1 MSADARRRTVGVFP
15 ASAHHLFPRLLD
27 ALELAYAV
35 RFEGRQK
42 GELGGLEGVVEIGGG
57 DQAEAAAALGVPSLR
72 LLAPEPADGD
82 GRAELELAADP
93 QLDRCLHGAR
103 LPDERIGGCLGAA
116 EQAPERATVL
126 ASSGGSAVWTRRGG
140 LQTALLSPRELE
152 ANEALRE
159 RLCGHRSAA
168 LLPLVHFLRELTAD
182 QNPPAPPLRASFLFD
197 DPNLHWPTYGF
208 VDLPALGKHARRH
221 GYHAALATVPLDGW
235 YAHPRALRALRESN
249 GALSLLIHGND
260 HYGGEL
266 GRPQTPS
273 EALALAA
280 QALRRVAAF
289 ERRTGLGIDRVMV
302 PPHERCSRAMIGA
315 LRRCGFEALT
325 VTQPYPWLGDGA
337 DSWLQSPPEAGPLVG
352 WRPVDNADGLP
363 VLLRH
368 PLAQRSLPEMT
379 LRAFLGQPLILYG
392 HQEDLSEGL
401 DVLAAAA
408 ADVEQL
414 GPTRWCSLGEIAAG
428 VHATTSEFGI
438 PAPDAV
444 DPATVPPPRPRP
456 LAVPRRL
463 LSESRDRLAPLLS
476 RAS

>member
-1 MSADARRRTVGVFP
+1 VSADVRRRTVGVFP
-15 ASAHHLFPRLLD
+15 ASAHHRFPRLFA
-27 ALELAYAV
+27 ALELAYPV

-72 LLAPEPADGD
+72 LLAPEPGD
-82 GRAELELAADP
+82 AEGRAELELAADP

-103 LPDERIGGCLGAA
+103 LPDERIGGCLGET

-126 ASSGGSAVWTRRGG
+126 ASCGGASVWTRRGG

-152 ANEALRE
+152 PTEALRE

-182 QNPPAPPLRASFLFD
+182 EIPQAPPLRASFLFD

-208 VDLPALGKHARRH
+208 VDLPALGEHARLN

-235 YAHPRALRALRESN
+235 FAHPRALRALQRSD
-249 GALSLLIHGND
+249 GGLSLLIHGND

-289 ERRTGLGIDRVMV
+289 ERRTGVKIDRVMV
-302 PPHERCSRAMIGA
+302 PPHERCSQATVGA

-337 DSWLQSPPEAGPLVG
+337 RSWLEHPPEAGPLVG
-352 WRPVDNADGLP
+352 WHPVDHAEGLP
-363 VLLRH
+363 ILLRH
-368 PLAQRSLPEMT
+368 PIAGRSLPEMA

-392 HQEDLSEGL
+392 HQNDLDEGL
-401 DVLAAAA
+401 DVLATAA
-408 ADVEQL
+408 ADVERL
-414 GPTRWCSLGEIAAG
+414 GPAHWCSLGEIATA
-428 VHATTSEFGI
+428 ARETTPVSGA
-438 PAPDAV
+438 PAADAV
-444 DPATVPPPRPRP
+444 DPDLVPPPRRRP

-463 LSESRDRLAPLLS
+463 LSEGRDRLAPLLS
-476 RAS
+476 RAP